1 MSTARRSSA
10 PLLDVSV
17 CELPPEC
24 LVAVSGELDMSTAPQ
39 LARTLRGLDRSDQIV
54 TLDLRALTFID
65 VAGVRGI
72 QDARRVAS
80 EDGRQLLI
88 LGPPRAAARVLEL
101 TGTLNL
107 LS

>member
-1 MSTARRSSA
+1 
-10 PLLDVSV
+10 
-17 CELPPEC
+17 
-24 LVAVSGELDMSTAPQ
+24 MSTAPQ
-39 LARTLRGLDRSDQIV
+39 LACTLRALDRSEQIV

-80 EDGRQLLI
+80 EDGRQLHI

-101 TGTLNL
+101 TGTLDL